1 MKLLL
6 NEDWRRILRRAWS
19 IRLIILSGTLTG
31 LEVALP
37 LFSDAVPRGVFAGC
51 SALTSIAAL
60 GARVIVQQGMKD
72 DDK

>member
-1 MKLLL
+1 MKLSLT
-6 NEDWRRILRRAWS
+6 EDWSVILRRAWS

-37 LFSDAVPRGVFAGC
+37 LFSDAVPRGIFAGL

-60 GARVIVQQGMKD
+60 GARVTVQKGLD
-72 DDK
+72 